1 MIIKWNGLLKA
12 TSDGREE
19 WLNPGYIELRKQD
32 KDVFEIVFAAAD
44 MGNSV
49 TVQIDKKGIEE
60 IADKIKEIVKS
71 KESEY

>member
-12 TSDGREE
+12 TSGGHEE

-32 KDVFEIVFAAAD
+32 EDVFEIVFAAAE

-60 IADKIKEIVKS
+60 IADKIKEIIKP